1 MYKIIDSFMFFQELD
16 LLEIRL
22 TYLDPYVDEF
32 VIVEACQTFTG
43 KEKKFIFEQN
53 KERFKQFLPKIK
65 YYKIEDF
72 HNDYESIKRYLS
84 AFEDE
89 SHKRVL
95 SSLEKC
101 SHVPK
106 NQIHWVLES
115 YHRECLHLILDQVAS
130 DDDIVLISDL
140 DEIPS
145 KEAFDQKNLEKYLVS
160 PVVFQ
165 QEEFRYFLNYYKD
178 SDWLGTIAAKYSLI
192 RNYSFNL
199 LRMDSKEIRSFVNK
213 DSLKKAGFHFTSCG
227 GIDMI
232 KAKIESWGHQEYNN
246 NLVLKNLEE
255 NVRSGQDIFMR
266 EDGTNLQKIDLNN
279 RSFFDE
285 SLANIILNYPD
296 LISKWDISD
305 KQIPL
310 IKRVL
315 QKAYIAFC
323 KIQLKFK

>member
-1 MYKIIDSFMFFQELD
+1 MAKIIDSFMFFQELD

-22 TYLDPYVDEF
+22 SYLDPYVDEF
-32 VIVEACQTFTG
+32 VIIEACQTFTG
-43 KEKKFIFEQN
+43 KAKKFNFEKN
-53 KERFKQFLPKIK
+53 KDRFKKFLPKIK
-65 YYKIEDF
+65 YFKIEDF
-72 HNDYESIKRYLS
+72 HNDYESVIKYLS

-95 SSLEKC
+95 SFLENC
-101 SHVPK
+101 SHFSK
-106 NQIHWVLES
+106 SQIHWVLES
-115 YHRECLHLILDQVAS
+115 YHRECLHLILDKVAS

-199 LRMDSKEIRSFVNK
+199 LRLDSKEIRSFVNK

-266 EDGTNLQKIDLNN
+266 EDGANLQKIDLNN
-279 RSFFDE
+279 RSIFDE
-285 SLANIILNYPD
+285 RLVNIILNYPD
-296 LISKWDISD
+296 LISKRDISD
-305 KQIPL
+305 KQTPL